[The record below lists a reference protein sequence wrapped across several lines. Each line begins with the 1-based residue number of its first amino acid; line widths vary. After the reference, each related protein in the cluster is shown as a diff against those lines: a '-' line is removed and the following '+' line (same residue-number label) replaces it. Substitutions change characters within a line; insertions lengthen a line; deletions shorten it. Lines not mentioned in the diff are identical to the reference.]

1 MGSEPCP
8 ESWGASPHIGQDQ
21 PNQPRTRLTSRW
33 PWKDGVWGAG
43 TTLAQPRKK
52 VHVVLEQAL
61 FPDPTC
67 PALPAQAGLEE
78 GLVPTAQIWPS
89 MWPSVGRSVQGR
101 SRPTLTGQSLL
112 PRSGHLWGH
121 LWGRLWVGVS
131 GAGLILPSH
140 DSPCCPDLAIYV
152 AVCGQE
158 CSGSVLSRPHR
169 IALAAQIWPSMGPSM
184 GPSVGGSVRAGL
196 ILPSQDSP
204 HMRGRQTGRPTP
216 LALPQAVTSSLR
228 PWPGTSQLSCSWPME
243 SRPPA

>member
-61 FPDPTC
+61 LPDPTC

-121 LWGRLWVGVS
+121 LCGRLWAGVFR
-131 GAGLILPSH
+131 
-140 DSPCCPDLAIYV
+140 V
-152 AVCGQE
+152 
-158 CSGSVLSRPHR
+158 SVVP
-169 IALAAQIWPSMGPSM
+169 
-184 GPSVGGSVRAGL
+184 
-196 ILPSQDSP
+196 PSQDSP
-204 HMRGRQTGRPTP
+204 RCPDLAVYGAVYGAVCGRECQGRPHPALTGQSSHEGP
-216 LALPQAVTSSLR
+216 ADGEAHPTGSASGCHLLPQALARHKPALLFLAHGESSTGVMQPLDGYGELCHR
-228 PWPGTSQLSCSWPME
+228 YSHPHS
-243 SRPPA
+243 